1 MGRDPPSAA
10 IMPLKTT
17 QTQQRRRLRRMEKAK
32 TGHRSKKL
40 AILSRSLIIC
50 SSRTSDDLP
59 SPEERYGY
67 GDWREVHQGAHLD
80 GPLVTGHPEK
90 DLSRSASLQA
100 PKNTEEPKKTMR
112 RSFSIRESSFW
123 RMCVATGEEG
133 GPLGPRVG
141 DNDLQPGDNILTVGH
156 VRNGGQLYRDTYI
169 HYGERLAPFNGQ
181 VINGHTK
188 NESELERLYP
198 TKTVPRTVSAE
209 PPRIWEGFPHEC
221 VYGNL
226 CPFNQ
231 RSICKVFSTSE
242 NSRPWTNVTSADSL
256 TSWKE
261 TLGNSANVK
270 VPIIEISEDNN
281 KNCGTDIK
289 DENSEDAAHKRTRS
303 NSTSVH
309 PYWIGDLDTIIMK
322 TPELFPCRVH
332 ATTGF
337 YGNRKSLSQQL
348 EFPQSIPQAVPR
360 PSRSLSSA
368 HLLHSCSSVQAFI
381 ICNIVLMKAPG
392 KGLGFSIV
400 GGKDSMYGPMGIYVK
415 TIFPGGAAAAD
426 GRLQEGDEILEL
438 NGESLHGLTHE
449 DALQRFKQVKKGLL
463 TLVVRTSLRMDALS
477 GSGTQAAQLCRSRSL
492 SSTAGISRTSADL
505 ADYNCLGNPAKARDR
520 IMMEM
525 TLQKEVGVGLGIGLC
540 CVPSAEGCSGIY
552 IHTLSPGSVAHMD
565 GRLRCG
571 DEITEIN
578 DTVVCSMSLNDVY
591 TVLSQCSAV
600 PFNHPGSDHHQSTP
614 RPENPHSNVPA
625 SVSDLTDVQSD
636 PHSNVPTSVPDLT
649 NTQSDPHSNVPTSVS
664 EQQLN
669 EAIAQAVENSK
680 LKRDKSQW
688 SMEGLRRLDPC
699 SHSRQKCER
708 CLERSQSQLTC
719 RRAQKPMMRSC
730 SEGAYSQRCAPTST
744 GTMPYPHQE
753 HITRVHSMD
762 ASITATCEVQTNG
775 RLSPASLA
783 DDDYNVPYN
792 SPATFPG
799 QQSLDVAV
807 GRPRGFKA
815 RPRSLPRRYCRRQDV
830 TSEEALTDSSGSSR
844 GSPVKEEDPLRSQS
858 YCQEVDECSEGTKT
872 ALSEAAAVGAGG
884 NTHRDG
890 RQHRDSENSIHVC
903 SSSKKAGLRRQGRV
917 ELNPD
922 QQADPWVKLEDR
934 PEKHLHHP
942 KTMSDHNGNNEING
956 TASETP
962 DALSSST
969 PEETTDAKKG
979 PPVAPKPAW
988 VRQSLRSIKSGK
1000 SPAEAFKP
1008 PDSRSKEV
1016 GRTFGVSLRATSSGG
1031 NQSIKQKISSFETFS
1046 NTDGTERTSRR
1057 QAPYSSQ
1064 LSTEKSPA
1072 RVERAQPAEYH
1083 HVEKSRAAVT
1093 NNDKVPQPDNSEPSS
1108 TTEPPEQPTPEKT
1121 SSDAQQTISEQA
1133 ESCDPAVVEIPSEE
1147 SSQPPEEL
1155 PPTAEEEEEASPP
1168 QEDLPTA
1175 GHSPRRSS
1183 SSKDPPSERPSSSE
1197 DQGSHPAS
1205 LRTRSLPLNTN
1216 PPTDAHSQS
1225 GLEGDSLEIILSFSN
1240 QVSHALMRSM
1250 QSLPQSPC
1258 FKLGN
1263 PWSAPS
1269 GSALSNP
1276 LEEDGPSAEKAPL
1289 SPAPD
1294 TNEKGFSV
1302 SLAELRER
1310 TIERGEDCEKDGG
1323 ERPLTTPSEVCAQ
1336 SVISA
1341 LPPQEIQ
1348 RMIQEVK
1355 DLDEDTL
1362 RLEHPHTVPADGAV
1376 GVEVEGHQVFWTC
1389 DSKPFILVLTTVP
1402 PQTDSLG
1409 VSTKTKAGLQL
1420 EDIHVVIL
1428 HKDEGTGLGFS
1439 IAGGIDLENKA
1450 TTVHRVFPQGLA
1462 AQEGTIEKG
1471 DEVLSINGQTLKNVK
1486 HSDATAALRQA
1497 RDLKQ
1502 AVVVVCKC
1510 KDGGDKGNNAND
1522 STCSTGTEH
1531 SFTDE
1536 SGDVLTLDLEKNAG
1550 GVGFSLEGGKGSIHG
1565 DKPLVI
1571 NRIFTGST
1579 AEQKGLQVGD
1589 ELLQVQGSAL
1599 QGLSRLEAWSLIKG
1613 LPEGPFTAIIKR
1625 KKDEQS

>member
-1 MGRDPPSAA
+1 MISFERPPPLAAVWTGRDPPSAA

-17 QTQQRRRLRRMEKAK
+17 QTQQRRRMRRMEKAK
-32 TGHRSKKL
+32 AGQRSKKL

-59 SPEERYGY
+59 SPEEKYGY
-67 GDWREVHQGAHLD
+67 GDWKEVHQGAHL
-80 GPLVTGHPEK
+80 GQPLVMGRPEK
-90 DLSRSASLQA
+90 DLSRSVSLQA
-100 PKNTEEPKKTMR
+100 PKNSEEPKKTMR

-156 VRNGGQLYRDTYI
+156 VRNGGQLHRDNYI

-181 VINGHTK
+181 VINGLTK
-188 NESELERLYP
+188 NEPELERQSAM
-198 TKTVPRTVSAE
+198 KTVPRTVSAE
-209 PPRIWEGFPHEC
+209 
-221 VYGNL
+221 
-226 CPFNQ
+226 
-231 RSICKVFSTSE
+231 VFSMCE
-242 NSRPWTNVTSADSL
+242 NSGLLANVNSSDPLAYR
-256 TSWKE
+256 KE
-261 TLGNSANVK
+261 TLGTSGSIK
-270 VPIIEISEDNN
+270 VPIIEVSEINN
-281 KNCGTDIK
+281 KNSGTEADVK
-289 DENSEDAAHKRTRS
+289 EENCEDTACKRTRS

-348 EFPQSIPQAVPR
+348 EFPHSIPQAVPR

-400 GGKDSMYGPMGIYVK
+400 GGRDSMYGPMGIYVK

-505 ADYNCLGNPAKARDR
+505 AEYTCLGNPAKARDR
-520 IMMEM
+520 IMMEI

-540 CVPSAEGCSGIY
+540 CVPSAEGCPGIY

-571 DEITEIN
+571 DEIMEIN

-591 TVLSQCSAV
+591 TVLSQCSPGPV
-600 PFNHPGSDHHQSTP
+600 QIIISRHP
-614 RPENPHSNVPA
+614 
-625 SVSDLTDVQSD
+625 D
-636 PHSNVPTSVPDLT
+636 PK
-649 NTQSDPHSNVPTSVS
+649 VS

-730 SEGAYSQRCAPTST
+730 SEGAYSQRCAPAST
-744 GTMPYPHQE
+744 NTLPYPHQE

-762 ASITATCEVQTNG
+762 ASITANCEVPTNG

-792 SPATFPG
+792 SPANFAG
-799 QQSLDVAV
+799 QQSLEVAV

-844 GSPVKEEDPLRSQS
+844 GSPQKEEDLLHSQS
-858 YCQEVDECSEGTKT
+858 YCQEADERLEGTKT
-872 ALSEAAAVGAGG
+872 ALSEPAAAAASE
-884 NTHRDG
+884 THREG
-890 RQHRDSENSIHVC
+890 RQHRDSETSIHVC
-903 SSSKKAGLRRQGRV
+903 SSSKRAGLKRQGRV
-917 ELNPD
+917 ELSPD
-922 QQADPWVKLEDR
+922 QQIDPWVKIADS

-956 TASETP
+956 TASETT
-962 DALSSST
+962 DAISSSK
-969 PEETTDAKKG
+969 PEETPGAKKG
-979 PPVAPKPAW
+979 PPVAPKPSW

-1000 SPAEAFKP
+1000 SPAEAFKH
-1008 PDSRSKEV
+1008 PDSRSHDA
-1016 GRTFGVSLRATSSGG
+1016 GRTFGVSLRTTSSAG
-1031 NQSIKQKISSFETFS
+1031 NLSIKQKISSFETFS
-1046 NTDGTERTSRR
+1046 NTDGAERTNRR
-1057 QAPYSSQ
+1057 QAPHSS
-1064 LSTEKSPA
+1064 LPLTEKSQA
-1072 RVERAQPAEYH
+1072 LFEKAQP
-1083 HVEKSRAAVT
+1083 VDT
-1093 NNDKVPQPDNSEPSS
+1093 NNAGKGRTSVINANDNDKPSQPDTSEPPPTTEPSS
-1108 TTEPPEQPTPEKT
+1108 EVEQTTSEKT
-1121 SSDAQQTISEQA
+1121 SSEKEQTTSE
-1133 ESCDPAVVEIPSEE
+1133 ETETCDPAVVENPSEE
-1147 SSQPPEEL
+1147 STNPPEEI
-1155 PPTAEEEEEASPP
+1155 PSRAETEEEASPP
-1168 QEDLPTA
+1168 EEDLPSV
-1175 GHSPRRSS
+1175 GHCPRRSS
-1183 SSKDPPSERPSSSE
+1183 SSKDPPSEKPSSSE

-1216 PPTDAHSQS
+1216 PSTDANNQS
-1225 GLEGDSLEIILSFSN
+1225 GLEGVSLEIILSFSN

-1258 FKLGN
+1258 KKLGN
-1263 PWSAPS
+1263 PWNAPP
-1269 GSALSNP
+1269 GSSLSNP
-1276 LEEDGPSAEKAPL
+1276 SEEEASSDEKPPQ
-1289 SPAPD
+1289 SPEPD
-1294 TNEKGFSV
+1294 NNDKGFSV

-1310 TIERGEDCEKDGG
+1310 TIERGEECEKDDDGL
-1323 ERPLTTPSEVCAQ
+1323 ERPLTTPSAVCAQ
-1336 SVISA
+1336 SLISA

-1362 RLEHPHTVPADGAV
+1362 
-1376 GVEVEGHQVFWTC
+1376 
-1389 DSKPFILVLTTVP
+1389 K
-1402 PQTDSLG
+1402 
-1409 VSTKTKAGLQL
+1409 QL

-1428 HKDEGTGLGFS
+1428 HKEEGAGLGFS

-1502 AVVVVCKC
+1502 AVVVVCKS
-1510 KDGGDKGNNAND
+1510 KEGGDSRGNNAND
-1522 STCSTGTEH
+1522 SSCSSGTEP

-1536 SGDVLTLDLEKNAG
+1536 SGDVLTLELEKNAG

-1565 DKPLVI
+1565 DKPLAI
-1571 NRIFTGST
+1571 SRIFTGST

-1599 QGLSRLEAWSLIKG
+1599 QGLARLEAWSLIKG
-1613 LPEGPFTAIIKR
+1613 LPDGPFTVIIRR
-1625 KKDEQS
+1625 KKDE

>member
-1 MGRDPPSAA
+1 MISFERPPPLAAVWTGRDPPSAA

-17 QTQQRRRLRRMEKAK
+17 QTQQRRRMRRMEKAK
-32 TGHRSKKL
+32 AGQRSKKL

-59 SPEERYGY
+59 TPEEKYGY
-67 GDWREVHQGAHLD
+67 GDWKEVHQRAHL
-80 GPLVTGHPEK
+80 GQSVVMGHPEK
-90 DLSRSASLQA
+90 DLSRSISLQA
-100 PKNTEEPKKTMR
+100 PKNSEEPKKTMR

-156 VRNGGQLYRDTYI
+156 VRNGGQLYRDNYI

-181 VINGHTK
+181 VINGLTK
-188 NESELERLYP
+188 NEPELERQSAM
-198 TKTVPRTVSAE
+198 KTVPRTVSAE
-209 PPRIWEGFPHEC
+209 VFP
-221 VYGNL
+221 
-226 CPFNQ
+226 
-231 RSICKVFSTSE
+231 ICE
-242 NSRPWTNVTSADSL
+242 NSGLLANVNSADSL
-256 TSWKE
+256 AFRKE
-261 TLGNSANVK
+261 TLGTSANIK
-270 VPIIEISEDNN
+270 VPIFEVSEINN
-281 KNCGTDIK
+281 KNSGTEADVK
-289 DENSEDAAHKRTRS
+289 EVNCEDTACKRTRS

-348 EFPQSIPQAVPR
+348 EFPHSIPQAVPR

-400 GGKDSMYGPMGIYVK
+400 GGRDSMYGPMGIYVK

-505 ADYNCLGNPAKARDR
+505 AEYTCLGNPAKARDR
-520 IMMEM
+520 IMMEI

-540 CVPSAEGCSGIY
+540 CVPSAEGCPGIY

-571 DEITEIN
+571 DEIMEIN

-591 TVLSQCSAV
+591 TVLSQCSPGPV
-600 PFNHPGSDHHQSTP
+600 QIIISRHP
-614 RPENPHSNVPA
+614 
-625 SVSDLTDVQSD
+625 D
-636 PHSNVPTSVPDLT
+636 PK
-649 NTQSDPHSNVPTSVS
+649 VS

-680 LKRDKSQW
+680 LKREKSQW

-730 SEGAYSQRCAPTST
+730 SEGAYSQRCAPAST
-744 GTMPYPHQE
+744 NTLPYPHQE
-753 HITRVHSMD
+753 HIIRVHSMD
-762 ASITATCEVQTNG
+762 ASITASCEVPVNG

-792 SPATFPG
+792 SPANFVG
-799 QQSLDVAV
+799 QQSLEVAV
-807 GRPRGFKA
+807 GRARGFKA
-815 RPRSLPRRYCRRQDV
+815 RPRSLPRRFCRRQDV

-844 GSPVKEEDPLRSQS
+844 GSPQKEEDLLHSQS
-858 YCQEVDECSEGTKT
+858 YCQEANEYSEGTKT
-872 ALSEAAAVGAGG
+872 ALSEPAAAGLSE
-884 NTHRDG
+884 NTHREG
-890 RQHRDSENSIHVC
+890 RQHRDSETSIHVC
-903 SSSKKAGLRRQGRV
+903 NSSKRAGLKRQGRV
-917 ELNPD
+917 ELSPEE
-922 QQADPWVKLEDR
+922 QIDPWVKLAVS
-934 PEKHLHHP
+934 PEKHLHHC

-956 TASETP
+956 TESETT
-962 DALSSST
+962 DAISSSK
-969 PEETTDAKKG
+969 PEETPGAKKG
-979 PPVAPKPAW
+979 PPVAPKPSW

-1000 SPAEAFKP
+1000 SPAEAFKHK
-1008 PDSRSKEV
+1008 DSRNQDA
-1016 GRTFGVSLRATSSGG
+1016 GRTFGISLRATSSAG
-1031 NQSIKQKISSFETFS
+1031 NLSIKQKISSFETFS
-1046 NTDGTERTSRR
+1046 NTDGAEWTSRR
-1057 QAPYSSQ
+1057 LAPHSS
-1064 LSTEKSPA
+1064 LPLTEKSQA
-1072 RVERAQPAEYH
+1072 RVEKAQP
-1083 HVEKSRAAVT
+1083 VDT
-1093 NNDKVPQPDNSEPSS
+1093 NNAGRSRTSVINANANDKPSQPDTSEPPP
-1108 TTEPPEQPTPEKT
+1108 TTELSSEVEQTTSEKT
-1121 SSDAQQTISEQA
+1121 SSENEQTTFE
-1133 ESCDPAVVEIPSEE
+1133 ETETCDPTIVENPSEE
-1147 SSQPPEEL
+1147 STNPPEEI
-1155 PPTAEEEEEASPP
+1155 PSTAEKEEEASPP
-1168 QEDLPTA
+1168 EEDLPSL
-1175 GHSPRRSS
+1175 GHCPRRSS
-1183 SSKDPPSERPSSSE
+1183 SSKDPPSEKHSSSE
-1197 DQGSHPAS
+1197 DQGNHPAS

-1216 PPTDAHSQS
+1216 PSTDAHNQS
-1225 GLEGDSLEIILSFSN
+1225 VLEGASLEIILSFSN

-1258 FKLGN
+1258 IKIGN

-1269 GSALSNP
+1269 GSSLSNP
-1276 LEEDGPSAEKAPL
+1276 SEEEVSSAEKPPH

-1294 TNEKGFSV
+1294 NNDKGFSV

-1310 TIERGEDCEKDGG
+1310 TIERGEECEKDDGG
-1323 ERPLTTPSEVCAQ
+1323 LERPLTTPSAVCAQ

-1362 RLEHPHTVPADGAV
+1362 
-1376 GVEVEGHQVFWTC
+1376 
-1389 DSKPFILVLTTVP
+1389 K
-1402 PQTDSLG
+1402 
-1409 VSTKTKAGLQL
+1409 QL

-1428 HKDEGTGLGFS
+1428 HKEEGAGLGFS

-1486 HSDATAALRQA
+1486 HSDATAVLRQA

-1502 AVVVVCKC
+1502 AVVVVCKS
-1510 KDGGDKGNNAND
+1510 KEGEDSRGNNAND
-1522 STCSTGTEH
+1522 SSCSSGTEP

-1536 SGDVLTLDLEKNAG
+1536 SGDVLTLELEKNAG

-1599 QGLSRLEAWSLIKG
+1599 QGLARFEAWTLIKG
-1613 LPEGPFTAIIKR
+1613 LPDGPFTAIIRR
-1625 KKDEQS
+1625 KKDE